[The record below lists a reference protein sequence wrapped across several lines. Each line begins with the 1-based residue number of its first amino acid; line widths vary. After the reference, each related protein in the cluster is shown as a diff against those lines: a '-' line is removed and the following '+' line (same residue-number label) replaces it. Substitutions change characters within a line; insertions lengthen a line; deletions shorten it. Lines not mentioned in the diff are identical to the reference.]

1 MSESGVKQDRRS
13 QPRRRT
19 PADRVN
25 WTRENADRVC
35 TGFGSDVATSSIA
48 FVTATR
54 DQPALGEA
62 LELTLNAGGPR
73 PQYRHVRVARLAPF
87 DSRFTL
93 VACRDAVG
101 NIG

>member
-1 MSESGVKQDRRS
+1 MSESGIKQDRRS

-19 PADRVN
+19 PANRVS

-35 TGFGSDVATSSIA
+35 TGWVSDVATSSVA

-54 DQPALGEA
+54 DQPAPGEA
-62 LELTLNAGGPR
+62 LELTLGATGPH

-101 NIG
+101 SIG